1 MKKRVLSLFMALA
14 LCFSLLPTAAFAETA
29 GADPSSP
36 YTVGEDTDG
45 QDKKTDEAVAAVQKL
60 LDALPDEVTEENAA
74 DIEAQLMAID
84 EAMAALS
91 EAQLAMLDMTRYE
104 ALCAALVSQVSL
116 TAERGGEHADHPIC
130 GAAHDDIGDHT
141 ADKCASVTWTA

>member
-45 QDKKTDEAVAAVQKL
+45 QDKKTDEAAAAVQKL
-60 LDALPDEVTEENAA
+60 LDALPDEV
-74 DIEAQLMAID
+74 
-84 EAMAALS
+84 
-91 EAQLAMLDMTRYE
+91 RGYGG
-104 ALCAALVSQVSL
+104 
-116 TAERGGEHADHPIC
+116 ERGGHR
-130 GAAHDDIGDHT
+130 GTAHGH
-141 ADKCASVTWTA
+141 